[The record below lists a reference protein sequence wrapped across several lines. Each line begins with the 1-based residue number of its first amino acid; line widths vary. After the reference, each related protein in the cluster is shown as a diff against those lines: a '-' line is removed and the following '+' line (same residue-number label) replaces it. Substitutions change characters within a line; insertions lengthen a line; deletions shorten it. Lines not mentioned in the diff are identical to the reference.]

1 MTGTSPRVWISAK
14 SRGDRAAVRGC
25 IGTMNLGNDRY
36 AREVLAQSDAF
47 AALVDGADPAVT
59 VPTCPEWTLGEL
71 VGHVGQAVRWAAAV
85 TAKGEFVPPRL
96 VPEAA
101 VPAEPAQ
108 WVRSAGETLVAAVAG
123 IGAERDT
130 WTWSSDPRAGFWLR
144 RMTHE
149 LVVHR
154 ADAAAALG
162 VPFTV
167 EPDLAADAITE
178 FVELLPDRIRYN
190 PASPVGQLAGAGE
203 VLHLSAT
210 DGAGEWLLTR
220 TPEGLTMTHEQP
232 AEPPAVTVHGPAA
245 DLALVLYGRRSAAE
259 AGLTV
264 TGDAEL
270 FEFVRE
276 TTKF

>member
-1 MTGTSPRVWISAK
+1 M
-14 SRGDRAAVRGC
+14 D
-25 IGTMNLGNDRY
+25 LGSERY
-36 AREVLAQSDAF
+36 AREVLTQSEAF
-47 AALVDGADPAVT
+47 AVLVDGADPTVA

-101 VPAEPAQ
+101 VPADPAR
-108 WVRSAGETLVAAVAG
+108 WVRSAGEALVAAAAE
-123 IGAERDT
+123 IGAERET
-130 WTWSSDPRAGFWLR
+130 WTWSSDLRAVFWLR

-149 LVVHR
+149 LLVHR

-162 VPFTV
+162 VPFVV

-178 FVELLPDRIRYN
+178 FVELLPDRVRHN
-190 PASPVGQLAGAGE
+190 PASPVRRLAGAGE
-203 VLHLSAT
+203 VLHLEAT

-220 TPEGLTMTHEQP
+220 TPEGLAMTHE
-232 AEPPAVTVHGPAA
+232 PPAQAPDVTVRGAA
-245 DLALVLYGRRSAAE
+245 AHLALVLYGRRSPAE
-259 AGLTV
+259 AELTV

-276 TTKF
+276 TAKF